1 MQMSTIKITQGELLN
16 ERQLLSLA
24 PAGRSGGKWGW
35 SRGGAVQ
42 AVLAVP
48 QEALFDQIKPLSRRV
63 PTGYE
68 SDSVK

>member
-24 PAGRSGGKWGW
+24 PAGRWGW
-35 SRGGAVQ
+35 KRGWRGSGAGRSHR
-42 AVLAVP
+42 
-48 QEALFDQIKPLSRRV
+48 EALFGQIKPLSRRV